1 MIRVFVTGRRRKATR
16 PASGCSEFWFHGLW
30 AQGMFE
36 RFRAFLDELKGTA
49 ARIDKDDPRV
59 AVIGLCFQVM
69 EADGAIRRSERRKM
83 RKVIKEHYKLDD
95 AALNALV
102 AAGETAESEAI
113 DFYRFT
119 SEIKR
124 HLSEEQRVELVGMLW
139 EIVYADGARSEME
152 DHVIWRIADLLGV
165 SGRDRVLKRQEAAA
179 KFDMVEEENEAQQ
192 EG

>member
-1 MIRVFVTGRRRKATR
+1 
-16 PASGCSEFWFHGLW
+16 
-30 AQGMFE
+30 MFE
-36 RFRAFLDELKGTA
+36 RFRAFLEELRGTA

-69 EADGAIRRSERRKM
+69 EADGAIRGSERRKL
-83 RKVIKEHYKLDD
+83 RKIIKEHYKLDD
-95 AALNALV
+95 AALKALV

-113 DFYRFT
+113 DFYQFT

-179 KFDMVEEENEAQQ
+179 KIDMVEEENEAQQ
-192 EG
+192 ES